1 MKEEK
6 EKHTPK
12 QYNVAADHKNGRKP
26 TANPEGTE
34 GHQLSLSD
42 ILLLYL
48 LFSIYKLK
56 KQKKK
61 TRKDKWKKER
71 KSTPQD
77 EEQRNHNRIAS

>member
-1 MKEEK
+1 MSCAHWLSHEK
-6 EKHTPK
+6 EKHTLR

-42 ILLLYL
+42 IPLLYL
-48 LFSIYKLK
+48 LLSVYKLR

-61 TRKDKWKKER
+61 NTQGQMEEGEEKY
-71 KSTPQD
+71 TPG
-77 EEQRNHNRIAS
+77 